1 MKLGTDSVETACIDS
16 FSPATEDRD
25 VAEDVSLA
33 LEIAKAALCSA
44 EPEWNL
50 PEIWLYYLVTGV

>member
-44 EPEWNL
+44 EPE
-50 PEIWLYYLVTGV
+50 

>member
-1 MKLGTDSVETACIDS
+1 MTA
-16 FSPATEDRD
+16 FQPAAKEGD
-25 VAEDVSLA
+25 VHVPLP
-33 LEIAKAALCSA
+33 LQIGKAALCFA